1 MTYWHWLLTLFK
13 KPSKK
18 YSSTICFK
26 INSETKTI
34 DINCEWNKL
43 TLQDAKEFAQLLY
56 QLNSGILS
64 GHISQQMLAISN
76 TKPELAEFVHH
87 VIINWG
93 SNALDTLS
101 ILENNKNNLGLTNG
115 PADNEPLV
123 KPSQVFDKF
132 KNYGQQT

>member
-1 MTYWHWLLTLFK
+1 MTYWNRLLNLFY
-13 KPSKK
+13 KPSK
-18 YSSTICFK
+18 YSSVISFK
-26 INSETKTI
+26 INDQTKTI

-43 TLQDAKEFAQLLY
+43 TTQDAKEFAQLLY
-56 QLNSGILS
+56 QLNSGMLS
-64 GHISQQMLAISN
+64 GHISQQMLAVS
-76 TKPELAEFVHH
+76 TKKPELAEFVHH

-101 ILENNKNNLGLTNG
+101 ILENNKNNLGLTNRSTT
-115 PADNEPLV
+115 NEPLV